1 MKYDTSSLRKDTDED
16 DFPYADRTVTFVHV
30 DGSGKVWSDHTK
42 TGKIA
47 ILNDWRPD
55 ELLVATWTGA
65 RRSDTFSVN
74 LKAAR
79 KALLGSAEPR
89 RSTSQVRRRGLG
101 PRQIQI
107 IQQMH
112 AELDTDGKRKY
123 TAQQIADEF
132 GVSRPT
138 IYRHLEKEKS

>member
-47 ILNDWRPD
+47 ILNDWRPE
-55 ELLVATWTGA
+55 ELLVATWTGS

-79 KALLGSAEPR
+79 KALLGSPEPR
-89 RSTSQVRRRGLG
+89 RATGQVRRQGLG
-101 PRQIQI
+101 PRQI
-107 IQQMH
+107 
-112 AELDTDGKRKY
+112 ELVQEMYDELGDDGKRKH
-123 TAQQIADEF
+123 TVQAIADEL
-132 GVSRPT
+132 GVARTT
-138 IYRHLEKEKS
+138 IYRYLDRSPS